1 MKDSEIPDLS
11 FIDFKKGGG
20 LIPAIVQDVETG
32 EVLMLAYMDN
42 EALKRTL
49 TTGRTWFYS
58 RSRNEYWCKGET
70 SGNKQFVREVYY
82 DCDAD
87 SVLVKVKQIGPACHT
102 GNRSC
107 FYRRLPAK
115 VIEEER

>member
-1 MKDSEIPDLS
+1 LNQNDNFDVS

-20 LIPAIVQDVETG
+20 LIPAIVQDIETG
-32 EVLMLAYMDN
+32 EVLMLAYMDE

-49 TTGRTWFYS
+49 QTGRTWFYS

-70 SGNKQFVREVYY
+70 SGNKQYVREVYY

-87 SVLVKVKQIGPACHT
+87 TVLIKVKQIGAACHT

-107 FYRRLPAK
+107 FFRQIPARI
-115 VIEEER
+115 VDQE